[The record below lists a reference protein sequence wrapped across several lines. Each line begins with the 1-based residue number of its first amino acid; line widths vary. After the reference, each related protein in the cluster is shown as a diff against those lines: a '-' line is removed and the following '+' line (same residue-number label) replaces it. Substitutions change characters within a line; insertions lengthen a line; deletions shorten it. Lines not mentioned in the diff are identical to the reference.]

1 MNVAN
6 LPQVMVT
13 MAQSRLLP
21 EVLRSVVSGI
31 AECRNVVLARIW
43 LIEPGDICATCRF
56 RPECPDQT
64 RCLHLVASAGNSDD
78 PKLDYTRLDG
88 SFRRFPLGVRKI
100 GQVGKTG
107 EPLLLPGLRGD
118 ESWIADPEWIKRS
131 GIHTVAAQP
140 LIFHGEVLGVLA
152 IFDTGVLGDE
162 DFRWL
167 RVFADHA
174 AVSIANARAFAEIES
189 LRARLEEE
197 NKYLWEEVRS
207 AHGFG
212 DIIGESPG
220 LRKVMQQIQLVAPT
234 EATVLVTGES
244 GTGKE
249 LVAKAIHANSK
260 RGDRPFVPVNC
271 AAITETLLESEL
283 FGHAKGSFTGA
294 VSARKGLFEEADG
307 GTFFFDEIAET
318 PITFQAKL
326 LRAIQENEIRRVG
339 ENKAIHVNVRIIAAT
354 NQDLLFAVAEKR
366 FRQDLYYR
374 LNVAR
379 FQLPPLRER
388 REDIPDLLTHFL
400 DKYARKMGVR
410 PRLQDSVAEALMH
423 YDFPGNI
430 RELEHMIEQ
439 AVALVQSGTITADD
453 VLSPPASSPRGSS
466 SIGGRA
472 LAAVV
477 DQAERGAIEGALRE
491 SEGSRERAADLLS
504 ISPTT
509 LWRKMTRLG
518 ITFDG
523 RG

>member
-1 MNVAN
+1 MPKILIVDDQRNMRTTLAMMLRGTGYEVDEAADGEQGAERGATGAYEVV
-6 LPQVMVT
+6 LTDLRMGT
-13 MAQSRLLP
+13 KDGID
-21 EVLRSVVSGI
+21 VLRSTKDAHPLTEVIVMTAYGTIESAVDAMRLGAFDYI
-31 AECRNVVLARIW
+31 QKPFTEQELLVKVAKALDNRRLVGEVTFLASEFKDRYKFENI
-43 LIEPGDICATCRF
+43 
-56 RPECPDQT
+56 
-64 RCLHLVASAGNSDD
+64 
-78 PKLDYTRLDG
+78 
-88 SFRRFPLGVRKI
+88 I
-100 GQVGKTG
+100 GQSRAV
-107 EPLLLPGLRGD
+107 R
-118 ESWIADPEWIKRS
+118 
-131 GIHTVAAQP
+131 
-140 LIFHGEVLGVLA
+140 EVLGR
-152 IFDTGVLGDE
+152 I
-162 DFRWL
+162 
-167 RVFADHA
+167 
-174 AVSIANARAFAEIES
+174 
-189 LRARLEEE
+189 
-197 NKYLWEEVRS
+197 VR
-207 AHGFG
+207 
-212 DIIGESPG
+212 
-220 LRKVMQQIQLVAPT
+220 VAPT
-234 EATVLVTGES
+234 DAIVLITGES

-339 ENKAIHVNVRIIAAT
+339 ENKPIRVNVRIIAAT

-410 PRLQDSVAEALMH
+410 PKLHDGVAEALMH

-439 AVALVQSGTITADD
+439 AVALVQTGTITADD
-453 VLSPPASSPRGSS
+453 LLPPVASSSPPNPGP
-466 SIGGRA
+466 GGRS
-472 LAAVV
+472 LAVV
-477 DQAERGAIEGALRE
+477 VDAAERSAIESALRD
-491 SEGSRERAADLLS
+491 SDGSRERAADLLN

-518 ITFDG
+518 ITFEA

>member
-1 MNVAN
+1 
-6 LPQVMVT
+6 
-13 MAQSRLLP
+13 MAKILIVDDQRNMRTTLAMMLRGTGY
-21 EVLRSVVSGI
+21 EVDEAADGEQGADRGATGAYDVVLTDLRMGTKDGIDVLRSTKDTHPLTEVIVMTAYGTIESAVEAMRLGAFDYI
-31 AECRNVVLARIW
+31 QKPFTEQELLVKVAKALDNRRLAGEVTF
-43 LIEPGDICATCRF
+43 L
-56 RPECPDQT
+56 
-64 RCLHLVASAGNSDD
+64 ASEFKDRYKFENIVGQS
-78 PKLDYTRLDG
+78 R
-88 SFRRFPLGVRKI
+88 GVR
-100 GQVGKTG
+100 
-107 EPLLLPGLRGD
+107 
-118 ESWIADPEWIKRS
+118 
-131 GIHTVAAQP
+131 
-140 LIFHGEVLGVLA
+140 EVLGR
-152 IFDTGVLGDE
+152 I
-162 DFRWL
+162 
-167 RVFADHA
+167 
-174 AVSIANARAFAEIES
+174 
-189 LRARLEEE
+189 
-197 NKYLWEEVRS
+197 VR
-207 AHGFG
+207 
-212 DIIGESPG
+212 
-220 LRKVMQQIQLVAPT
+220 VAPT
-234 EATVLVTGES
+234 DAIVLITGES

-339 ENKAIHVNVRIIAAT
+339 ESKPIHVNVRVIAAT
-354 NQDLLFAVAEKR
+354 NQDLLIAVAEKR

-388 REDIPDLLTHFL
+388 REDIPDLLAYFL
-400 DKYARKMGVR
+400 EKYSVKMGVR
-410 PRLQDSVAEALMH
+410 PKLHDNVVDSLMH

-439 AVALVQSGTITADD
+439 AVALIQTGLITADD
-453 VLSPPASSPRGSS
+453 LLPPPISVSPVSPRASGQ
-466 SIGGRA
+466 A
-472 LAAVV
+472 LAQVV
-477 DQAERGAIEGALRE
+477 DAAERTAIEGALRE
-491 SEGSRERAADLLS
+491 SEGSRERAAELLD

-523 RG
+523 RGG

>member
-1 MNVAN
+1 
-6 LPQVMVT
+6 
-13 MAQSRLLP
+13 MAKILIVDDQRNMRTTLAMMLRGASYEVDEAADGEQGAERGATGAYDVVLTDLRMGTKDGID
-21 EVLRSVVSGI
+21 VLRATKDAHPLTEVIVMTAYGT
-31 AECRNVVLARIW
+31 
-43 LIEPGDICATCRF
+43 IESAVEAMRLGAFDYIQKPFT
-56 RPECPDQT
+56 EQE
-64 RCLHLVASAGNSDD
+64 LLVKVAKA
-78 PKLDYTRLDG
+78 LDNRRL
-88 SFRRFPLGVRKI
+88 
-100 GQVGKTG
+100 TG
-107 EPLLLPGLRGD
+107 EVTFLASEFKDRYKFENIIG
-118 ESWIADPEWIKRS
+118 RS
-131 GIHTVAAQP
+131 RAVR
-140 LIFHGEVLGVLA
+140 EVLGR
-152 IFDTGVLGDE
+152 I
-162 DFRWL
+162 
-167 RVFADHA
+167 
-174 AVSIANARAFAEIES
+174 
-189 LRARLEEE
+189 
-197 NKYLWEEVRS
+197 VR
-207 AHGFG
+207 
-212 DIIGESPG
+212 I
-220 LRKVMQQIQLVAPT
+220 APT
-234 EATVLVTGES
+234 DAIVLITGES

-339 ENKAIHVNVRIIAAT
+339 ESKAIQVNVRIIAAT
-354 NQDLLFAVAEKR
+354 NQDLMIAVAEKR

-388 REDIPDLLTHFL
+388 REDIPVLVSFFME
-400 DKYARKMGVR
+400 KYSRKMGVR
-410 PRLQDSVAEALMH
+410 PKLHESVLDSLAH

-439 AVALVQSGTITADD
+439 AVALQQNGIITADD
-453 VLSPPASSPRGSS
+453 LLPPPASTPLGPGGA
-466 SIGGRA
+466 GGRS
-472 LAAVV
+472 LSDVV
-477 DQAERGAIEGALRE
+477 DGAERAAIEGALLE
-491 SEGSRERAADLLS
+491 SEGSRERAAEVLN

-518 ITFDG
+518 ITFES